1 MDGPNRQYFVAK
13 VLLYAYYIK
22 VTNVDAFTNAEQL
35 SQVGQLNGMPGDPPP
50 GGANVI
56 LIKTILEHN
65 FTLHKYDFDN
75 WKLRRSFF
83 CILLHLTFWD
93 SFEYKKWTHLIK
105 HLRLIEIIVHLSK

>member
-1 MDGPNRQYFVAK
+1 MFFDQRRKIVDGPNRQYFVAK

-65 FTLHKYDFDN
+65 FTLHKYN
-75 WKLRRSFF
+75 PLCSL
-83 CILLHLTFWD
+83 ILIQNGL
-93 SFEYKKWTHLIK
+93 
-105 HLRLIEIIVHLSK
+105 